1 MICVCQEEVCVD
13 ALKAYISLLVK
24 EKQVDLIA
32 FYVSH
37 LPADMA
43 VSQYAQFLEEVT
55 ETEQRKHCLELATQ
69 AGEVKGSCITME
81 RVYFAIMTS
90 VYIKCLLHIVFR
102 FGRSSNH
109 KNSSRDH
116 QRERHG

>member
-1 MICVCQEEVCVD
+1 MCVD
-13 ALKAYISLLVK
+13 VLKAYISLLVK

-43 VSQYAQFLEEVT
+43 VSQYAQFLEEVI

-69 AGEVKGSCITME
+69 AGEVKGLFYNVRLTVHYM
-81 RVYFAIMTS
+81 
-90 VYIKCLLHIVFR
+90 LLRTYTIFF
-102 FGRSSNH
+102 FGV
-109 KNSSRDH
+109 
-116 QRERHG
+116 